1 MNFSHVSVSYPCAN
15 CTLSS
20 KTSGTLPA
28 LLQPFTELGP
38 GLHPAWNRVT
48 DSQTAGCRSH
58 NSTLTCVCQLLS
70 LQSEHSQ
77 LQTCT
82 LQRQPYF
89 CGCKH
94 ALCNGNVTF
103 VAANIP
109 PATTLLFSMQ
119 NSSDFRVCRFKYFQ
133 LQILSCLE
141 NPAGHIC
148 GCKLWGKFAAAK
160 TKSSWVLQKCLPQI
174 GLQKQ

>member
-15 CTLSS
+15 CTPSP
-20 KTSGTLPA
+20 KPPGTLPA
-28 LLQPFTELGP
+28 LLQPSTEP
-38 GLHPAWNRVT
+38 TVRPPDVAPTILHMRL
-48 DSQTAGCRSH
+48 SI
-58 NSTLTCVCQLLS
+58 LS

-94 ALCNGNVTF
+94 ALCKGNFTF
-103 VAANIP
+103 VA
-109 PATTLLFSMQ
+109 ATTLLFSMQ

-141 NPAGHIC
+141 CPAGHIG

-160 TKSSWVLQKCLPQI
+160 TKSSWVLQRCLPQI